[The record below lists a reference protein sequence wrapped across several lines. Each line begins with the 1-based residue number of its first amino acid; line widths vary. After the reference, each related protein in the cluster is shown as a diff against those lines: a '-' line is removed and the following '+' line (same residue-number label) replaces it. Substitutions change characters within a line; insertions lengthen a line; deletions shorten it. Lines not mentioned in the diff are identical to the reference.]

1 MSEWANLRGLNISSG
16 WSPRGGQ
23 TSAAYY
29 SNSTPEGSSYG
40 SAVAA
45 ALGLS
50 MAAIGRETFGSILE
64 PAELNNVIG
73 LKPSRGLIAND
84 GSLPTSARQD
94 VIGTLTRTV
103 SDAAHL
109 LTTMA
114 GRSEND
120 ERTWNIPF
128 AVPDFTY
135 CKDTDL
141 SGITIGV
148 PRSTFTAD
156 STSPIMISF
165 ESALETL
172 HRAGA
177 KVVDNADFPDVEE
190 FMKLNQQVCG
200 IVRTSEFK
208 RDIVRYLQTLE
219 ANPNHIHSAEDI
231 IGFTKS
237 FAGEEHPDRDIGK
250 FLWTQA
256 EGIDVNTDKYR
267 EMVSQGQ
274 FYGGEV
280 GILGAMEKHGLV
292 LLTIP
297 SSMGIANDLAAK
309 RWDSPYLKCR

>member
-1 MSEWANLRGLNISSG
+1 
-16 WSPRGGQ
+16 
-23 TSAAYY
+23 
-29 SNSTPEGSSYG
+29 
-40 SAVAA
+40 
-45 ALGLS
+45 
-50 MAAIGRETFGSILE
+50 
-64 PAELNNVIG
+64 
-73 LKPSRGLIAND
+73 
-84 GSLPTSARQD
+84 
-94 VIGTLTRTV
+94 
-103 SDAAHL
+103 
-109 LTTMA
+109 MA

-128 AVPDFTY
+128 AVPDFTTY

-141 SGITIGV
+141 SGITI
-148 PRSTFTAD
+148 
-156 STSPIMISF
+156 
-165 ESALETL
+165 
-172 HRAGA
+172 A

-190 FMKLNQQVCG
+190 FMKLNQQVRG
-200 IVRTSEFK
+200 IVRASKFK

-280 GILGAMEKHGLV
+280 GILGAMEKHGLD
-292 LLTIP
+292 LLTVP
-297 SSMGIANDLAAK
+297 LQWASKTTWLRRDGVP
-309 RWDSPYLKCR
+309 RT